1 MVPEL
6 IELGISNFRV
16 ELLRETTRAQIENLF
31 EQYQALIHGSRTG
44 TQVWKSLNAMNRVGI
59 TRGTLEHDR
68 DPLAIL

>member
-1 MVPEL
+1 MVPDL
-6 IELGISNFRV
+6 IKLGVSNFRV
-16 ELLRETTRAQIENLF
+16 ELLRETTLAQIENLF
-31 EQYQALIHGSRTG
+31 HQYQGLILGSLTG